1 MHGASGHHAVPQGD
15 EKEPILASSS
25 ASVMTTESTKR
36 NRDIQEKIEAEEA
49 SSGELF
55 YDLFFVANLT
65 TVTAVHYVT
74 DYQCT
79 QPPPS
84 RGGPD

>member
-1 MHGASGHHAVPQGD
+1 MLS
-15 EKEPILASSS
+15 
-25 ASVMTTESTKR
+25 TETKRR

-65 TVTAVHYVT
+65 TVTAVHYVV
-74 DYQCT
+74 DHKSAQFSLPCT
-79 QPPPS
+79 AAS
-84 RGGPD
+84 AVCSD